1 MFKRSLHKLASNPQK
16 SWARFKIGLGFFVS
30 GVILIFASPY
40 IWLWLQIPALLCLIL
55 GGGFAIVG
63 YGGIL
68 AYRLTNA
75 FRLSN
80 GRAGKEK

>member
-16 SWARFKIGLGFFVS
+16 SWTRFKIGLGFFVC
-30 GVILIFASPY
+30 GVILIFASRH
-40 IWLWLQIPALLCLIL
+40 LWIGWQIPALLFLAL
-55 GGGFAIVG
+55 GVGFAIIG

-68 AYRLTNA
+68 AYRLTSA
-75 FRLSN
+75 FKPPN